1 VQSHELSTLPGFYGG
16 GDGTKEGRIE
26 VCMSLS
32 RPRSKRSVKPT
43 QETVEIISDPV
54 DSAKAAGLRYVTD
67 AKPGIQRHKR
77 GSGFRYVGPDGG
89 PIRDHE
95 TLARIKSLVI
105 PPAWQEVWICVFPYG
120 HLQATGRDARGR
132 KQSRY
137 HRRWREVR
145 DETKYGRM
153 LLFGN
158 ALPVIRKRVVHD
170 LSLTGLPREKVLAT
184 IVRLIETT
192 FIRVGNAAYARENK
206 SFGLTTMRTRHL
218 SIHGNTLTFDFQGK
232 SGVHHTIDLQN
243 RHLATIVKRIQD
255 LPGYELFQY
264 VDEEGGRHAIDS
276 SDVNDYLREMTG
288 EHFTAKDF
296 RTWAGTVLTAM
307 MLRKFEPYE
316 TQTQAKKNVVE
327 AIKAVA
333 EHLGNTPAICRK
345 CYVHP
350 AVLEH
355 YFSGAMLEGVEAKV
369 AEQGD
374 HKLVKLRD
382 EENALL
388 HLLAHRN
395 GASA

>member
-1 VQSHELSTLPGFYGG
+1 MQSRELSTLPGFYGR
-16 GDGTKEGRIE
+16 GDGTNQGRIE
-26 VCMSLS
+26 VFMSPN
-32 RPRSKRSVKPT
+32 RPRSIRSAKPT
-43 QETVEIISDPV
+43 HEPVGVTTNPV
-54 DSAKAAGLRYVTD
+54 DSAKAGGLRYVTD
-67 AKPGIQRHKR
+67 ARPGIQRHKR

-95 TLARIKSLVI
+95 TLARIRSLAI
-105 PPAWQEVWICVFPYG
+105 PPAWQEVWICVLPHG

-137 HRRWREVR
+137 HSRWREVR

-158 ALPVIRKRVVHD
+158 ALPIIRKRVEDD
-170 LSLTGLPREKVLAT
+170 LSLPGLPREKVLAT

-192 FIRVGNAAYARENK
+192 FIRVGNAEYARENK

-264 VDEEGGRHAIDS
+264 VDEEGGRHAIGS

-307 MLRKFEPYE
+307 MLREFEPCE
-316 TQTQAKKNVVE
+316 TPTQAKKNVVE

-333 EHLGNTPAICRK
+333 ERLGNTPTICRK

-355 YFSGAMLEGVEAKV
+355 YFSGAMLEAVEAEEV
-369 AEQGD
+369 D
-374 HKLVKLRD
+374 PTLVKLRD
-382 EENALL
+382 EEQALL

-395 GASA
+395 GGSA

>member
-388 HLLAHRN
+388 HLLALRN

>member
-1 VQSHELSTLPGFYGG
+1 MQSRELSALSGFYGR

-26 VCMSLS
+26 VFMSPN
-32 RPRSKRSVKPT
+32 RPRSKRSEKPT
-43 QETVEIISDPV
+43 HETVGIITDPV

-67 AKPGIQRHKR
+67 AKPGIQRHKH
-77 GSGFRYVGPDGG
+77 GSGFRYVGPDGD

-95 TLARIKSLVI
+95 TLARIRSLVI
-105 PPAWQEVWICVFPYG
+105 PPAWQEVWICVLPYG

-137 HRRWREVR
+137 HSRWREVR
-145 DETKYGRM
+145 DDTKYERM

-158 ALPVIRKRVVHD
+158 ALPIIRKRVEED
-170 LSLTGLPREKVLAT
+170 LSLPGLPREKVLAT
-184 IVRLIETT
+184 IVRLIEMT
-192 FIRVGNAAYARENK
+192 FIRVGNAEYARENK

-218 SIHGNTLTFDFQGK
+218 SIHGNTLTFDFMGK

-307 MLRKFEPYE
+307 MLRELEPYE

-333 EHLGNTPAICRK
+333 ERLGNTPTICRK

-355 YFSGAMLEGVEAKV
+355 YFSGAMLEAVEAEEV
-369 AEQGD
+369 D
-374 HKLVKLRD
+374 PKLVKLRD
-382 EENALL
+382 EEQALL
-388 HLLAHRN
+388 HLLANHN

>member
-1 VQSHELSTLPGFYGG
+1 VQSHELSTLAGFYGG

-95 TLARIKSLVI
+95 TLSRIKSLVI

-137 HRRWREVR
+137 HPRWREVR

-158 ALPVIRKRVVHD
+158 ALPVIRKRVEHD

-388 HLLAHRN
+388 HLLALRN

>member
-243 RHLATIVKRIQD
+243 RHLAKIVKRIQD

-388 HLLAHRN
+388 HLLALRN